1 MSKNRRQ
8 FLKAGPGVALGAA
21 LAITDLPAHAASQ
34 KKWDEEFDVIVV
46 GSGLAASVAAT
57 AAADAGAKVIM
68 LEKMGVLGGTSSTSN
83 GTFAVVGSP
92 QQLKAGITH
101 DTWQIFYQDILKEGE
116 NYCQPH
122 LAEYLAKNSL
132 SAYNFLIAH
141 GAQFEDY
148 LIPFPGQSI
157 NRIVQPRQSCI
168 AGMIRPLQAY
178 LKEKGVE
185 IRTRCRVDS
194 LVFDDKG
201 RVTGVK
207 IRENYFFDP
216 KLESDDIENKSGTAR
231 TLRARGGVICGTG
244 GFAHDK
250 VFMAQEF
257 PQFRNTFST
266 QHIGSTASGL
276 RLMANGGAR
285 IVHTSF
291 YRPAF
296 PQANNMGFGVMIDVT
311 TGKRF
316 ADETKGR
323 IVQFTVAANQLNL
336 NGGHVPISI
345 LDADAYELVIN
356 KPHFKVNLNAGYVT
370 RHESI
375 EDLARHYKIP
385 LDALKETLTR
395 YNEMVV
401 KGVDTDF
408 KANLDWGKR
417 NQVDKAPF
425 YAAMVRPDFNYNM
438 GGALINEKAQVI
450 GLNTNQP
457 IPGLY
462 AAGEATGGVLGRS
475 RLLGCSTL
483 DCTVYGM
490 TAGRDAAERKTR
502 GGKA

>member
-83 GTFAVVGSP
+83 GTFAVVGIP

-336 NGGHVPISI
+336 KLVGHSPMIKDMQAVLGDTTSPRMEVFHFCDIAAGREIMKLVPEAIVYLPCRI
-345 LDADAYELVIN
+345 AVMEDNN
-356 KPHFKVNLNAGYVT
+356 KNVWV
-370 RHESI
+370 
-375 EDLARHYKIP
+375 
-385 LDALKETLTR
+385 LT
-395 YNEMVV
+395 
-401 KGVDTDF
+401 
-408 KANLDWGKR
+408 LDWDMAWLDSINGSMGITPELAKMALDIR
-417 NQVDKAPF
+417 DKMDNVMRA
-425 YAAMVRPDFNYNM
+425 
-438 GGALINEKAQVI
+438 GANGDL
-450 GLNTNQP
+450 
-457 IPGLY
+457 
-462 AAGEATGGVLGRS
+462 
-475 RLLGCSTL
+475 
-483 DCTVYGM
+483 
-490 TAGRDAAERKTR
+490 
-502 GGKA
+502 